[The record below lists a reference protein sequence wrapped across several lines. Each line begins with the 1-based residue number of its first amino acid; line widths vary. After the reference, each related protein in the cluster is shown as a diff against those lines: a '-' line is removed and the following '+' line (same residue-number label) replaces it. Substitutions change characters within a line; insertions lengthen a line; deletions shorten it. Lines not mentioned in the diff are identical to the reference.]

1 MFVLLLIPA
10 FFNAKA
16 VTGFYVSEATA
27 QTLTMTVGEVKKYYL
42 SSNYHNSEWEVIGDN
57 VVIADPREGTINAQL
72 ASNLMTYSEWKS
84 TSNYIAIYA
93 IKPGKCT
100 LIRKGFYH
108 SAEYLY
114 PSYLSRIYFQKI
126 EITVT
131 GTEPTSM
138 VMQHQLHMGIRETFN
153 LKPTFVPSG
162 TSSTLTWYSTNTSV
176 ATVTSAGIVTAK
188 AVGDATITCISANG
202 LREDCNVIVTPT
214 MVSSLSLNQQ
224 ELRMDVGDQYQFST
238 IVAPDN
244 ASYQQVTW
252 TSMNPDVVSVDANG
266 LVSCLSNGWSV
277 ILATTIDGS
286 NLTAG
291 CFVQVGATEGGDA
304 NGDGIISISDVTW
317 MIDYLLNT

>member
-1 MFVLLLIPA
+1 MKHFKVLFVVFFSLAFSVSLKAASTWTVTETITMNVGEYVERSFPSSGDECWYSVWESTGDQLLLSQYPYSSDIV
-10 FFNAKA
+10 NNYNTYYYNIWYGCRLCA
-16 VTGFYVSEATA
+16 VKPGTCYVIATA
-27 QTLTMTVGEVKKYYL
+27 YRKG
-42 SSNYHNSEWEVIGDN
+42 G
-57 VVIADPREGTINAQL
+57 
-72 ASNLMTYSEWKS
+72 S
-84 TSNYIAIYA
+84 TSNSVYKRNIY
-93 IKPGKCT
+93 
-100 LIRKGFYH
+100 
-108 SAEYLY
+108 
-114 PSYLSRIYFQKI
+114 KI
-126 EITVT
+126 IVN

-138 VMQHQLHMGIRETFN
+138 VMQHQLHMGIGETFN

-176 ATVTSAGIVTAK
+176 ATVTSAGVVTAK

-202 LREDCNVIVTPT
+202 LREDCNVTVIPT

-317 MIDYLLNT
+317 IIDYLLNT